1 MPFNNKTINLKCNG
15 SSSHHQQSLII
26 ITNNDQN
33 RWNLSRIN
41 PKDPMNKRLSQV
53 FIIKP
58 AKNTDESF

>member
-1 MPFNNKTINLKCNG
+1 MLFNNKTIELKCNG

-41 PKDPMNKRLSQV
+41 PKD
-53 FIIKP
+53 
-58 AKNTDESF
+58 AKKQAIVSSVHHQTCKEV